1 MPPNRPKLNALIT
14 RFRESYSSL
23 NLSLEKQQ
31 LVEFWQCTNTVS
43 ANAIFVFSVLPG
55 RPSSQAQVIWGGII
69 KRFLIAYFIGS
80 ISAKKYQ
87 NPFTCVKVIASQRW
101 DVFWDT
107 VYMQICRLPI
117 FIDYVVLSE
126 VFNYFLLGRLYR
138 GYDLV
143 FFLGAINFFFY
154 LSIVIHHKGRRNN
167 ETNKQ
172 AEKKRKT

>member
-1 MPPNRPKLNALIT
+1 
-14 RFRESYSSL
+14 
-23 NLSLEKQQ
+23 
-31 LVEFWQCTNTVS
+31 
-43 ANAIFVFSVLPG
+43 
-55 RPSSQAQVIWGGII
+55 
-69 KRFLIAYFIGS
+69 
-80 ISAKKYQ
+80 
-87 NPFTCVKVIASQRW
+87 
-101 DVFWDT
+101 
-107 VYMQICRLPI
+107 MQICRLPI

-172 AEKKRKT
+172 AERKRKLN